1 MAEVVVVG
9 GGFAGMWAALSAER
23 ELELAGAK
31 ADVTLVSADPYLVLR
46 PRLYEAEPERM
57 RVDLR
62 PTLDAAGVGFRTGMA
77 TGIDS
82 TARKL
87 ILRDGSASY
96 DRLVL
101 ATGSSLRRPAIEG
114 AEWLFDID
122 SYEGAI
128 RLERHLRGLGGA
140 TAPAV
145 RSVVVIG
152 GGFTGIELATELR
165 PRLISLWGDS
175 AGSSARI
182 VLVEAAET
190 IGPALG
196 PGPRSAITD
205 ALAEARVEVRLGT
218 RLVSAG
224 PDTVLLSDGTRIES
238 ATVVITTGMRASE
251 LTAMLEGAERDDL
264 GRLHVDRTLQVK
276 GVPGVYAAGDVARA
290 LVDDEHLALMSCQ
303 HALSMGRAAGRSAV
317 RDLLGL
323 TPVPYEAPDYVTCLD
338 LGGWGAVFTR
348 GWDREVKMSGA
359 EAKALKR
366 QINTERIYP
375 PKGGRK
381 EVLAAVVPPPRPGQ
395 AR

>member
-128 RLERHLRGLGGA
+128 RLERRLRGLGGA
-140 TAPAV
+140 TAPGV

-190 IGPALG
+190 VGPALG

-323 TPVPYEAPDYVTCLD
+323 TPVAYEAPDYVTCLD

>member
-128 RLERHLRGLGGA
+128 RLERRLRGLGGA
-140 TAPAV
+140 TAPGV

-190 IGPALG
+190 VGPALG

>member
-9 GGFAGMWAALSAER
+9 GGFAGLWAALSAER

-128 RLERHLRGLGGA
+128 RLERRLRGLGGA

-190 IGPALG
+190 VGPALG